1 MLELKRQTFRQS
13 SQKSRAFTQITLDDD
28 CIVKDNKPD
37 LLKIIH
43 TRGTIVFEDVKV
55 SSQTVR
61 VTGQLRFVVLYRSE
75 DNRLESFTDSIS
87 FTEKMFMDDVEETD
101 SVHLT
106 GQLEDLNISMINSR
120 KLAVRALLGIQA
132 VCDKS
137 VEEEVACAVEG
148 EETVQQKSNPHQL
161 LALAVTRKDLM
172 RVHSDIP
179 LPQSSPNIGR
189 ILYENADVRNREILC
204 NGENIQIQGEAH
216 IAVLYSSLE
225 GKLEW
230 YETTVPFSEMLEG
243 AQMQSQPVSWVS
255 CRLAEHELEPAED
268 YDGEMRAF
276 GLNLVF
282 DVNIRLWEEK
292 TLEVL
297 EDVYALDANL
307 VPQRENVCI
316 WKLLVKNEAK
326 LRVAQQMKLADGQ
339 EKILQLCASEGNV
352 DIDHVE
358 LMENGMQVEGIL
370 TVHILY
376 ATTDD
381 NFPIAH
387 TQEQVPFT
395 QVIDVQGLHAQQP
408 GISYEL
414 EPSVDQLAVNLLDN
428 ERFEIKA
435 VISLSALVLQED
447 CFEKIVEIIKEPLD
461 AIELMQQPGMTGYVV
476 QKGEQLWDIARRF
489 HTTEKQ
495 IMETNG
501 RSQQAVQEGE
511 KLLIVK
517 KVCEC

>member
-307 VPQRENVCI
+307 VSQRENVCI